1 MSDAVADKDDDLVLA
16 GEYVLGV
23 LDLSERLAVQ
33 GRIKGD
39 QTFARLVEIWEN
51 HFAGLNAAYIEVK
64 APNLMPKIEAR
75 LFPQERRSRSWFGWL
90 AGGLVAAGLL
100 GAVLLTL
107 PSSQPATPVATLAA
121 EAQALQF
128 AAAYDGE
135 NLTLTRTGGEAPAAG
150 QDYELWLIVG
160 SDAPVSLGLAS
171 AVETTRALPGL
182 PAGAV
187 LAVSLEPTGGS
198 TTGAPTGPVLVTGA
212 VSL

>member
-1 MSDAVADKDDDLVLA
+1 MTDATADKEDDLILA
-16 GEYVLGV
+16 AEYVLGV

-39 QTFARLVEIWEN
+39 QIFAQLVDSWEDQLS
-51 HFAGLNAAYIEVK
+51 GLNAAYIEVK
-64 APNLMPKIEAR
+64 APNLLPKIEAR
-75 LFPQERRSRSWFGWL
+75 LFPDARRSRNWLGWL
-90 AGGLVAAGLL
+90 AGGLVAAGLM

-107 PSSQPATPVATLAA
+107 PTPQGATPVATLSA

-128 AAAYDGE
+128 AAAYDGQ
-135 NLTLTRTGGEAPAAG
+135 NLTLRRTAGEAPASG

-160 SDAPVSLGLAS
+160 SNAPVSLGLAS
-171 AVETTRALPGL
+171 AEETTRALPDL

-187 LAVSLEPTGGS
+187 LAISLEPLGGS